1 MPFYGQELL
10 FLQNVCSP
18 VSKQSTY
25 SENVTALYIVMKKF
39 NAEIEFAYAQLLNGL
54 NGGKYIPLELND
66 RRLTKTVP
74 VKINLGIMPQTNEVI
89 TLLDDSQII
98 TVFEE
103 ESGEL
108 FESLEDVRDAFT
120 FEVRRHRGW
129 VDRTSEKK
137 TYHPHMFWVRL
148 TRDQGQMSSTQAV
161 AQSGFVLC
169 QLARFGIINKL
180 RVILKQ

>member
-1 MPFYGQELL
+1 LPFYGQELL

-39 NAEIEFAYAQLLNGL
+39 NAEITFAYAQILNGL

-66 RRLTKTVP
+66 RRLTYTIP
-74 VKINLGIMPQTNEVI
+74 VEINLKSMPKTNEMVM
-89 TLLDDSQII
+89 LLDDSQII

-103 ESGEL
+103 ESGDL
-108 FESLEDVRDAFT
+108 FESLEDVRSAFT
-120 FEVRRHRGW
+120 FDVHRHRGW
-129 VDRTSEKK
+129 IDRTSVKK
-137 TYHPHMFWVRL
+137 IYHPHMFWVKL
-148 TRDQGQMSSTQAV
+148 TQDQGQMSSAQAV
-161 AQSGFVLC
+161 AQRGFVLC
-169 QLARFGIINKL
+169 QLARFGVIDRL

>member
-1 MPFYGQELL
+1 
-10 FLQNVCSP
+10 
-18 VSKQSTY
+18 
-25 SENVTALYIVMKKF
+25 MKKF
-39 NAEIEFAYAQLLNGL
+39 NAEITFAYAQLLNGL

-74 VKINLGIMPQTNEVI
+74 VKINLESMPQTNEMI

-103 ESGEL
+103 ESGDL
-108 FESLEDVRDAFT
+108 FESLDDVRSAFT

-129 VDRTSEKK
+129 IDRASEGRP
-137 TYHPHMFWVRL
+137 YYPNMFWVKL
-148 TRDQGQMSSTQAV
+148 TRDQGQMSSAQAV
-161 AQSGFVLC
+161 AQGGFVLC
-169 QLARFGIINKL
+169 QLARFGVIDKL